1 MSSSTVNSRAAED
14 FPALKNNL
22 ILRACRGESVE
33 RVPIWIM
40 RQAGRYLPEY
50 LAIRSEHSFFDVCR
64 TASICCEVT
73 LQPLRRFNLDA
84 AIIFSDILVVP
95 QALGM
100 QVDMIAKEG
109 PRFAHP
115 LNVPAD
121 VKLRIDRS
129 KQASVELKYVFDAI
143 TLTRHELDGRCPL
156 IGFSGAPWTLMS
168 YMIEGRRTCPTRPT
182 LGPFVVLA
190 GKGSE
195 TQAKAKKW
203 LYTYVEESHDLL
215 QLLSDFIVEYLVEQ
229 VCAGAQLLQIFES
242 HCSCLNHDLFVRFS
256 LPYLR
261 QIGRGVRDGLTRRGV
276 PCVPMIIFA
285 KDAHYALDELCSSSF
300 DVVGLDWSITRRQIR
315 TLREKYPSVTLQ
327 GNLDPCALYASEQD
341 LHKLIKQM
349 LEVFGT
355 KNYIANLGHGIY
367 PDAKID
373 NVQHL
378 VDKVHRISADM
389 IKADAAPKTVHS
401 NK

>member
-1 MSSSTVNSRAAED
+1 MSNLTVRQEQE
-14 FPALKNNL
+14 FPPLKNNL
-22 ILRACRGESVE
+22 ILRASRGEPVE

-50 LAIRSEHSFFDVCR
+50 LSIRSEHSFFDVCR
-64 TASICCEVT
+64 TPSICCEVT

-100 QVDMIAKEG
+100 QIDMIAKQG
-109 PRFAHP
+109 PIFAHP
-115 LNVPAD
+115 LDVPSD
-121 VKLRIDRS
+121 IKTKIDRT
-129 KQASVELKYVFDAI
+129 KQASVELKYVYDAI
-143 TLTRHELDGRCPL
+143 TLTRHALDGQCPL

-168 YMIEGRRTCPTRPT
+168 YMIEGKICFSFIRFY
-182 LGPFVVLA
+182 FVVDL

-195 TQAKAKKW
+195 THSKAKKW
-203 LYTYVEESHDLL
+203 LYTYIEESHDLL
-215 QLLSDFIVEYLVEQ
+215 QFLTHFIIDHLVEQ
-229 VCAGAQLLQIFES
+229 VCAGAQLLQLFES
-242 HCSCLNHDLFVRFS
+242 HCGCLNHDLFVRFS

-261 QIGRGVRDGLTRRGV
+261 QIARGVREALSRRQIPHV
-276 PCVPMIIFA
+276 PLIIFA

-327 GNLDPCALYASEQD
+327 GNLDPCALYASQND
-341 LHKLIKQM
+341 LERMIKQM
-349 LEVFGT
+349 LEIFGT
-355 KNYIANLGHGIY
+355 KYYIANLGHGIY
-367 PDAKID
+367 PDAIID
-373 NVQHL
+373 NVKHF
-378 VDKVHRISADM
+378 VDTVHRISTDM
-389 IKADAAPKTVHS
+389 IKTEIIPKTINS